1 MLFSSYTFLF
11 VFLPAAVLGYY
22 ALALL
27 GGRTP
32 ALTFLILASFAFY
45 ASWNA
50 AYLALLLASIGFN
63 YLIACRLTSDEPH
76 RRRWLIGGIAANLA
90 LLGYYKYA
98 TFFLGIVAP
107 GYTIEAILLPLGISF
122 FTFQQ
127 IMFLTDLY
135 KGGQRGFGLRYYAA
149 SVSFFP
155 HLIAGPIVPYREL
168 MPQFATSGRIE
179 VPWEQIAPGLLL
191 LALGLT
197 KKVLLAD
204 PLSEPVAR
212 VFDAAAAG
220 EPVSRV
226 DAWGGALAYTFQL
239 YFDFSGYTDM
249 ALGLGHLFGIRLPVN
264 FLSPY
269 KSRSIA
275 EFWRRWHITLSNFLR
290 DHLYIPLGGNRGS
303 QARTARNLLITMGLG
318 GLWHGAGWTFVVW
331 GLMHG
336 AYLVVNRAWSTGGRR
351 LPAILAWALTFLAVV
366 AGWVMFRAHSVES
379 AVSLYG
385 AMIFGAADGPRLV
398 GRDTLGHIGVLALI
412 AFFAPNTIEWVRGT
426 ASHPSRFRTSW
437 AYAAAAIALLLVATL
452 NLHRVSEFLYFNF

>member
-1 MLFSSYTFLF
+1 MLFSSYAFI
-11 VFLPAAVLGYY
+11 VIFLPAVVLGYY

-27 GGRTP
+27 GGRTA
-32 ALTFLILASFAFY
+32 ALTFLVLASFAFY

-63 YLIACRLTSDEPH
+63 YLIARRLTSDEPH
-76 RRRWLIGGIAANLA
+76 RRRWLIAGIVANLA

-98 TFFLGIVAP
+98 AFFLDIVAP
-107 GYTIEAILLPLGISF
+107 GYTIEAIVLPLGISF

-168 MPQFATSGRIE
+168 MPQFANSSRIE
-179 VPWEQIAPGLLL
+179 VPWDQIAPGLLL
-191 LALGLT
+191 FSLGLA

-212 VFDAAAAG
+212 VFDAAAGG
-220 EPVSRV
+220 ESIARI

-264 FLSPY
+264 FMSPY
-269 KSRSIA
+269 KARSIA

-303 QARTARNLLITMGLG
+303 QARTARNLLLTMGLG
-318 GLWHGAGWTFVVW
+318 GLWHGAGWTFIVW

-336 AYLVVNRAWSTGGRR
+336 AYLVVHRLWSANGRQI
-351 LPAILAWALTFLAVV
+351 PALLAWALTFLAVV
-366 AGWVMFRAHSVES
+366 AGWVMFRAHSVEA
-379 AVSLYG
+379 AVSLYS
-385 AMIFGAADGPRLV
+385 AMIGGAADPTRLL
-398 GRDTLGHIGVLALI
+398 GRDTFGHIGLLAII

-426 ASHPSRFRTSW
+426 ASHPSRFRASW
-437 AYAAAAIALLLVATL
+437 PYAAVAIMLLLASTL